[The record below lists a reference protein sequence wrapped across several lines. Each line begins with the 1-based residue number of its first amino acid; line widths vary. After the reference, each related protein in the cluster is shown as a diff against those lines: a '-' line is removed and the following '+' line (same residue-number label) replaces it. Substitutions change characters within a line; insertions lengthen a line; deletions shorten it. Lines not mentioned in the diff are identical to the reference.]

1 MYMINANVYSLTV
14 NKEANIFVFDLTS
27 EIDSNKIASDVLAF
41 RSQFPES
48 NKSNIIGWHSGYFAH
63 KQSHY
68 FDDLIKLVES
78 KATKAINDKDFNIS
92 VVQSWAIVYE
102 KGNGAAKHSH
112 ADTLISAVFY
122 ADVEASASPLKFE
135 NGPTI
140 LPEKGMLVIFP
151 GWLKHEV
158 PPMRFDSK
166 RIAIAFNLNCTLKTF
181 EERMQ

>member
-27 EIDSNKIASDVLAF
+27 EIDSNKIATDVLTF
-41 RSQFPES
+41 KNQFPKS
-48 NKSNIIGWHSGYFAH
+48 NKSNVIGWHSGYFAH
-63 KQSHY
+63 KQSSV
-68 FDDLIKLVES
+68 FDDLITLVES
-78 KATKAINDKDFNIS
+78 KVASAVNDQDFNIS

-102 KGNGAAKHSH
+102 KGDGAVKHSH

-122 ADVEASASPLKFE
+122 ANVETSASPLKFE

-140 LPEKGMLVIFP
+140 LPENGMLVVFP

-181 EERMQ
+181 EERL